1 MARCP
6 TRKSVRFNGAATFQ
20 SRRPEWPSFADFL
33 NVMLQWSRDLSVAE
47 TALIGAG
54 LSPGFL
60 LQWSRDLSVAETP
73 YQATCR
79 LPGVKLQW
87 SRDLS
92 VAETWSGGCRLEGK
106 LPASMEP
113 RPFSRGDSLLNAN
126 SVDILF
132 DAEHLTRPLIG
143 TEQLG
148 RLTRSPALSRRRSA
162 FRTASAPYSTDAPPD
177 PSHPDSVAH
186 DCPSSATL
194 SHHGQ
199 TTVTSRASGFS
210 CLPNV
215 LSVSEPRPCTGPV
228 SIIKTLSSLG
238 SITKVVGRGRGG
250 IEVERTG
257 LILGQ
262 TQTHPGRRPVQC
274 R

>member
-1 MARCP
+1 
-6 TRKSVRFNGAATFQ
+6 
-20 SRRPEWPSFADFL
+20 
-33 NVMLQWSRDLSVAE
+33 
-47 TALIGAG
+47 
-54 LSPGFL
+54 
-60 LQWSRDLSVAETP
+60 
-73 YQATCR
+73 
-79 LPGVKLQW
+79 
-87 SRDLS
+87 
-92 VAETWSGGCRLEGK
+92 
-106 LPASMEP
+106 MEP
-113 RPFSRGDSLLNAN
+113 RPFSRGGSLLNAN

-132 DAEHLTRPLIG
+132 DAEHLTRSLIG

-199 TTVTSRASGFS
+199 TTVTSRDSGFS

-228 SIIKTLSSLG
+228 SIIRTLSSLRFMIPDP
-238 SITKVVGRGRGG
+238 SPSSFRADIYA
-250 IEVERTG
+250 G
-257 LILGQ
+257 LR
-262 TQTHPGRRPVQC
+262 HPDGTLSRRPGGLLSA
-274 R
+274 RP